1 MRLLLAEDE
10 EALSKALVTI
20 LKHNNYAVDAVFD
33 GQQALDYLE
42 CGIYDGLILDLMMPK
57 VDGITVLKTI
67 RRKGNK
73 IPVLILTA
81 KSEVDDKVF
90 GLDCGA
96 DDYLTKPFVT
106 KELLARIR
114 AMTRRQSDLQDNAL
128 VYGVLRLDRTSF
140 ELISQKGKLLLT
152 AKEFQIME
160 MFMMNPKCIL
170 SAEQL
175 MDRVWGLESET
186 EISVVW
192 TYISYLRKKLKT
204 LDSSVTIRAV
214 RNVGYTLEVP
224 DA

>member
-1 MRLLLAEDE
+1 M
-10 EALSKALVTI
+10 
-20 LKHNNYAVDAVFD
+20 
-33 GQQALDYLE
+33 
-42 CGIYDGLILDLMMPK
+42 
-57 VDGITVLKTI
+57 
-67 RRKGNK
+67 
-73 IPVLILTA
+73 
-81 KSEVDDKVF
+81 
-90 GLDCGA
+90 
-96 DDYLTKPFVT
+96 
-106 KELLARIR
+106 
-114 AMTRRQSDLQDNAL
+114 
-128 VYGVLRLDRTSF
+128 VYGDLRLDRTSF

>member
-42 CGIYDGLILDLMMPK
+42 CGFYDGLILDLMMPK

-128 VYGVLRLDRTSF
+128 VYGDLRLDRTSF

-160 MFMMNPKCIL
+160 MFMMIPNAFCPQN
-170 SAEQL
+170 S
-175 MDRVWGLESET
+175 
-186 EISVVW
+186 
-192 TYISYLRKKLKT
+192 
-204 LDSSVTIRAV
+204 
-214 RNVGYTLEVP
+214 
-224 DA
+224 

>member
-20 LKHNNYAVDAVFD
+20 LKHNNYAVDAVYD

-57 VDGITVLKTI
+57 VDGIAVLKTI

-128 VYGVLRLDRTSF
+128 VYGDLRLDRTSF

-204 LDSSVTIRAV
+204 LDSSVTIKAV

>member
-128 VYGVLRLDRTSF
+128 VYGDLRLDRTSF
-140 ELISQKGKLLLT
+140 ELISQKVKLLLT

-160 MFMMNPKCIL
+160 MFMMNPKCIS

-175 MDRVWGLESET
+175 GTGERNRNQCGVDLYFLSAQKAQNLGFVCNNQSGAQCWLYAGGSRC
-186 EISVVW
+186 
-192 TYISYLRKKLKT
+192 LKNF
-204 LDSSVTIRAV
+204 D
-214 RNVGYTLEVP
+214 
-224 DA
+224 

>member
-1 MRLLLAEDE
+1 M
-10 EALSKALVTI
+10 SKALVTI

-42 CGIYDGLILDLMMPK
+42 CGFYDGLILDLMMPK

-128 VYGVLRLDRTSF
+128 VYGDLRLDRTSF

-186 EISVVW
+186 EISVV
-192 TYISYLRKKLKT
+192 
-204 LDSSVTIRAV
+204 
-214 RNVGYTLEVP
+214 
-224 DA
+224 

>member
-114 AMTRRQSDLQDNAL
+114 AMTRRQSDLQDNAF
-128 VYGVLRLDRTSF
+128 VYGDLRLDRTSF
-140 ELISQKGKLLLT
+140 ELISQKVKLLLT

-160 MFMMNPKCIL
+160 MFMMNPKCIS
-170 SAEQL
+170 SAE
-175 MDRVWGLESET
+175 RGLESET

>member
-42 CGIYDGLILDLMMPK
+42 CGFYDGLILDLMMPK

-128 VYGVLRLDRTSF
+128 VYGDLRLDRTSF

-204 LDSSVTIRAV
+204 LDSSVTIKAV

>member
-81 KSEVDDKVF
+81 KSEVDDKVS

-128 VYGVLRLDRTSF
+128 VYGDLRLDRTSF

-160 MFMMNPKCIL
+160 MFMMNPKCIS

>member
-20 LKHNNYAVDAVFD
+20 LKHNNYAVDAVYD

-67 RRKGNK
+67 RQKGNK

-114 AMTRRQSDLQDNAL
+114 AMTRRQSDLPDNAL
-128 VYGVLRLDRTSF
+128 VYGDLRLDRTSF

-204 LDSSVTIRAV
+204 LESSVRIKAV

>member
-42 CGIYDGLILDLMMPK
+42 CGFYDGLILDLMMPK

-128 VYGVLRLDRTSF
+128 VYGDLRLDRTSF
-140 ELISQKGKLLLT
+140 ELTSQKGKLLLT

-186 EISVVW
+186 EISVV
-192 TYISYLRKKLKT
+192 
-204 LDSSVTIRAV
+204 
-214 RNVGYTLEVP
+214 
-224 DA
+224 

>member
-128 VYGVLRLDRTSF
+128 VYGDLRLDRTSF

-224 DA
+224 GA

>member
-1 MRLLLAEDE
+1 M
-10 EALSKALVTI
+10 
-20 LKHNNYAVDAVFD
+20 
-33 GQQALDYLE
+33 
-42 CGIYDGLILDLMMPK
+42 MMPK

-128 VYGVLRLDRTSF
+128 VYGDLRLDRTSF

-192 TYISYLRKKLKT
+192 TYISYLRKKLKA
-204 LDSSVTIRAV
+204 LDSSVTIKAV

>member
-20 LKHNNYAVDAVFD
+20 LKHNNYAVDAVYD

-67 RRKGNK
+67 RQKGNK

-128 VYGVLRLDRTSF
+128 VYGDLRLDRTSF
-140 ELISQKGKLLLT
+140 ELISKKGKLLLT

-160 MFMMNPKCIL
+160 MFMLNPKCIL
-170 SAEQL
+170 SAVQL

-204 LDSSVTIRAV
+204 LDSSVTIKAV

>member
-128 VYGVLRLDRTSF
+128 VYGDLRLDRTSF
-140 ELISQKGKLLLT
+140 ELISQKVKLLLT

-160 MFMMNPKCIL
+160 MFMMNPKCIS

-192 TYISYLRKKLKT
+192 TYISYLRK
-204 LDSSVTIRAV
+204 SSKPWIR
-214 RNVGYTLEVP
+214 L
-224 DA
+224 

>member
-128 VYGVLRLDRTSF
+128 VYGDLRLDRTSF
-140 ELISQKGKLLLT
+140 ELISQKVKLLLT

-160 MFMMNPKCIL
+160 MFMMNPKCIS

-192 TYISYLRKKLKT
+192 TNQSGAQCWLYAGGSRCLKNF
-204 LDSSVTIRAV
+204 D
-214 RNVGYTLEVP
+214 
-224 DA
+224 

>member
-10 EALSKALVTI
+10 EAVSKAMVTI

-42 CGIYDGLILDLMMPK
+42 CGFYDGLILDLMMPK

-114 AMTRRQSDLQDNAL
+114 PMTRRQSDLQDNAL
-128 VYGVLRLDRTSF
+128 VYGDLRLDRTSF
-140 ELISQKGKLLLT
+140 ELISQKGELLLT

>member
-96 DDYLTKPFVT
+96 DDYLTKPFVA

-128 VYGVLRLDRTSF
+128 VYGDLRLDRTSF

>member
-20 LKHNNYAVDAVFD
+20 LKHNNYAVDAVYD

-67 RRKGNK
+67 RQKGNK

-128 VYGVLRLDRTSF
+128 VYGDLRLDRTSF
-140 ELISQKGKLLLT
+140 ELISKKGKLLLT

-192 TYISYLRKKLKT
+192 TYFSYLRKKLKT
-204 LDSSVTIRAV
+204 LDSSVTIKAV

>member
-128 VYGVLRLDRTSF
+128 VYGDLRLDRTSF

-192 TYISYLRKKLKT
+192 TYISYLRKKLKP

>member
-10 EALSKALVTI
+10 EALSKAMVTI
-20 LKHNNYAVDAVFD
+20 LKHNNYAVDAVYD

-67 RRKGNK
+67 RQKGNK

-81 KSEVDDKVF
+81 KSEVDDTVF

-128 VYGVLRLDRTSF
+128 VYGDLRLDRTSF

-170 SAEQL
+170 SSEQL

-186 EISVVW
+186 EISVV
-192 TYISYLRKKLKT
+192 
-204 LDSSVTIRAV
+204 
-214 RNVGYTLEVP
+214 
-224 DA
+224 

>member
-42 CGIYDGLILDLMMPK
+42 CGFYDGLILDLMMPK

-106 KELLARIR
+106 KEFLAGIR

-128 VYGVLRLDRTSF
+128 VYGDLRLDRTSF

-175 MDRVWGLESET
+175 MDRVWGLERET

>member
-20 LKHNNYAVDAVFD
+20 LKHNNYAVDAGFD

-128 VYGVLRLDRTSF
+128 VYGDLRLDRPSF

>member
-128 VYGVLRLDRTSF
+128 VYGDLRLDRTSF
-140 ELISQKGKLLLT
+140 ELISQKVKLLLT

-160 MFMMNPKCIL
+160 MFMMNPKCIS

-175 MDRVWGLESET
+175 MDRVGGLESET

>member
-20 LKHNNYAVDAVFD
+20 LKHNNYAVDAVYD

-73 IPVLILTA
+73 IPVL
-81 KSEVDDKVF
+81 DDKVF

-128 VYGVLRLDRTSF
+128 VYGDLRLDRTSF
-140 ELISQKGKLLLT
+140 ELISQKVKLLLT

-160 MFMMNPKCIL
+160 MFMMNPKCIS

>member
-1 MRLLLAEDE
+1 M
-10 EALSKALVTI
+10 
-20 LKHNNYAVDAVFD
+20 
-33 GQQALDYLE
+33 
-42 CGIYDGLILDLMMPK
+42 MMPK

-128 VYGVLRLDRTSF
+128 VYGDLRLDRTSF
-140 ELISQKGKLLLT
+140 ELISQKGKPLLT

-204 LDSSVTIRAV
+204 LDSSVTIKAV

>member
-128 VYGVLRLDRTSF
+128 VYGDLRLDRTSF

-175 MDRVWGLESET
+175 MDRAGDWREKPKSAWCGP
-186 EISVVW
+186 IFP
-192 TYISYLRKKLKT
+192 ICAK
-204 LDSSVTIRAV
+204 SSKPWIR
-214 RNVGYTLEVP
+214 L
-224 DA
+224 

>member
-33 GQQALDYLE
+33 GQQAWDYLE
-42 CGIYDGLILDLMMPK
+42 CGFYDGLILDLMMPK

-128 VYGVLRLDRTSF
+128 VYGDLRLDRTSF

-204 LDSSVTIRAV
+204 LDSSVTIKAV

>member
-20 LKHNNYAVDAVFD
+20 LKHNNYAVDAVYD

-67 RRKGNK
+67 RQKGNK

-128 VYGVLRLDRTSF
+128 VYGDLRLDRTSF
-140 ELISQKGKLLLT
+140 ELISMKG
-152 AKEFQIME
+152 
-160 MFMMNPKCIL
+160 
-170 SAEQL
+170 
-175 MDRVWGLESET
+175 
-186 EISVVW
+186 
-192 TYISYLRKKLKT
+192 
-204 LDSSVTIRAV
+204 
-214 RNVGYTLEVP
+214 
-224 DA
+224 

>member
-128 VYGVLRLDRTSF
+128 VYGDLRLDRTSF

-204 LDSSVTIRAV
+204 LDSSVTIKAV

>member
-73 IPVLILTA
+73 IPVLIL

-128 VYGVLRLDRTSF
+128 VYGDLRLDRTSF
-140 ELISQKGKLLLT
+140 ELISQKVKLLLT

-160 MFMMNPKCIL
+160 MFMMNPKCIS

>member
-114 AMTRRQSDLQDNAL
+114 AITRSQSDLQDNAL
-128 VYGVLRLDRTSF
+128 VYGDLRLDRTSY
-140 ELISQKGKLLLT
+140 ELISQKVKLLLT

-160 MFMMNPKCIL
+160 MFMMNPKCIS

>member
-10 EALSKALVTI
+10 EALSKAMVTI
-20 LKHNNYAVDAVFD
+20 LKHNNYAVDAVYD

-128 VYGVLRLDRTSF
+128 VYGDLRLDRTSF

>member
-128 VYGVLRLDRTSF
+128 VYGDLRLDRTSF
-140 ELISQKGKLLLT
+140 ELISQKVKLLLT

>member
-128 VYGVLRLDRTSF
+128 VYGDLRLDRTSF

-175 MDRVWGLESET
+175 MDRVWVLESET

>member
-128 VYGVLRLDRTSF
+128 VYGDLRLDRTSF
-140 ELISQKGKLLLT
+140 ELISQKVKLLLT

-160 MFMMNPKCIL
+160 MFMMNPKCIS

-175 MDRVWGLESET
+175 MDWVWGLESET

>member
-20 LKHNNYAVDAVFD
+20 LKHNNYAVDAVYD

-114 AMTRRQSDLQDNAL
+114 AMTRRQSNLQDNAL
-128 VYGVLRLDRTSF
+128 VYGDLRLDRTSF

-204 LDSSVTIRAV
+204 LDSSVTIKAV

>member
-128 VYGVLRLDRTSF
+128 VYGDLRLDRTSF

-170 SAEQL
+170 AAEQL

>member
-81 KSEVDDKVF
+81 KSEVDDKAF

-128 VYGVLRLDRTSF
+128 VYGDLRLDRTSF

-204 LDSSVTIRAV
+204 LDSSVTIKAV

>member
-10 EALSKALVTI
+10 EALSKAMVTI

-114 AMTRRQSDLQDNAL
+114 AMTRRQGDLQDNAL
-128 VYGVLRLDRTSF
+128 VYGDLRLDRTSF

-160 MFMMNPKCIL
+160 MFMMNPKFIL

-204 LDSSVTIRAV
+204 LDSSVTIKAV